1 MKLATRFQQKETCF
15 QQKEISFQDKET
27 SFEQSETCFQQKG
40 TCFQQKETTFEQ
52 EETCFQLAE
61 ISFQLAETSFQRK
74 ETCFQHEKISTQ
86 LRFRRAFE
94 RKCHRR
100 VEVLIFEFWRPQKLA
115 KAFTLAKA
123 YDRAPYSQKRLR
135 FWKQIELYL
144 FDLALPL

>member
-1 MKLATRFQQKETCF
+1 METNFQQKETCF
-15 QQKEISFQDKET
+15 QLKET
-27 SFEQSETCFQQKG
+27 SFWSKETS
-40 TCFQQKETTFEQ
+40 FQQKETTFQQ

-61 ISFQLAETSFQRK
+61 TSFQRN
-74 ETCFQHEKISTQ
+74 ETCFQQKETSIQ

-144 FDLALPL
+144 FDRALPL